1 MQYTKKNTRYRKL
14 IKNEKKRYIISIYF
28 FLFIFLTK
36 KNNEKKIR
44 NLKIKES
51 LRNLFLY
58 DVI

>member
-1 MQYTKKNTRYRKL
+1 MQCTKKNTRYREL
-14 IKNEKKRYIISIYF
+14 INEKKRYITSIYF

-44 NLKIKES
+44 NFKIKES

-58 DVI
+58 II